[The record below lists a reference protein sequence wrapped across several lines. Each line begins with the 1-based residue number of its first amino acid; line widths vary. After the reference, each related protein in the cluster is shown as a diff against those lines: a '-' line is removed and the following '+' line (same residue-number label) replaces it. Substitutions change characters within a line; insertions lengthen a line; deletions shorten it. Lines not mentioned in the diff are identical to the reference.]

1 MPILIHLLYF
11 CQEVYIA
18 KAINEKQ
25 KPNLY
30 QPEMS
35 NYIVIYITTSSVT
48 EAKKIGRVL
57 VEEKL
62 AACSNIISP
71 IRSIYSW
78 QGKICDDKE
87 ALMILKTKK
96 KLFKQIVA
104 RVEKLHSYDV
114 PEIIAMP
121 IIEGSD
127 KYLSWLNEE
136 TK

>member
-1 MPILIHLLYF
+1 
-11 CQEVYIA
+11 
-18 KAINEKQ
+18 
-25 KPNLY
+25 
-30 QPEMS
+30 MS
-35 NYIVIYITTSSVT
+35 NYLVIYITTSSVS
-48 EAKKIGRVL
+48 EAKKIGRTL

-62 AACSNIISP
+62 VACSNIISP
-71 IRSIYSW
+71 IRAIYSW

-96 KLFKQIVA
+96 KLFKQIVK

-114 PEIIAMP
+114 PEIIAIP
-121 IIEGSD
+121 IIEGSS

>member
-1 MPILIHLLYF
+1 
-11 CQEVYIA
+11 
-18 KAINEKQ
+18 
-25 KPNLY
+25 
-30 QPEMS
+30 MS
-35 NYIVIYITTSSVT
+35 NYIVIYITTRSVN
-48 EAKKIGRVL
+48 EAKKIGRAL

-96 KLFKQIVA
+96 TLFKQIVA
-104 RVEKLHSYDV
+104 RVEQLHSYDV

-121 IIEGSD
+121 IIEGSG
-127 KYLSWLNEE
+127 KYLSWLNKE

>member
-1 MPILIHLLYF
+1 
-11 CQEVYIA
+11 
-18 KAINEKQ
+18 
-25 KPNLY
+25 
-30 QPEMS
+30 MS
-35 NYIVIYITTSSVT
+35 NHVVIYITAGSMS
-48 EAKKIGRVL
+48 EAKKIGHAL

-71 IRSIYSW
+71 INSIYNW

-96 KLFKQIVA
+96 KLFKQIVKK
-104 RVEKLHSYDV
+104 VEELHSYDV

-121 IIEGSD
+121 IIEGSS
-127 KYLSWLNEE
+127 KYLSWVNEE

>member
-1 MPILIHLLYF
+1 LLYF
-11 CQEVYIA
+11 RQEVSIA
-18 KAINEKQ
+18 KTINKKQ
-25 KPNLY
+25 KSNLY

-35 NYIVIYITTSSVT
+35 NYIVIYITTSSAT

>member
-1 MPILIHLLYF
+1 MNNH
-11 CQEVYIA
+11 
-18 KAINEKQ
+18 
-25 KPNLY
+25 
-30 QPEMS
+30 
-35 NYIVIYITTSSVT
+35 IVIYITTGSIN
-48 EAKKIGRVL
+48 EAKTIGRVL

-62 AACSNIISP
+62 VACSNIISP

-87 ALMILKTKK
+87 AMMILKTKK
-96 KLFKQIVA
+96 KLFKQIVK

-121 IIEGSD
+121 IIEGSS
-127 KYLSWLNEE
+127 KYLSWINAE

>member
-1 MPILIHLLYF
+1 
-11 CQEVYIA
+11 
-18 KAINEKQ
+18 
-25 KPNLY
+25 
-30 QPEMS
+30 MS
-35 NYIVIYITTSSVT
+35 NYIVIYITTGSVN
-48 EAKKIGRVL
+48 EAKKIGRAL

-87 ALMILKTKK
+87 TLMVLKTRK
-96 KLFKQIVA
+96 KLFNQIVK

-121 IIEGSD
+121 IIEGSS

>member
-1 MPILIHLLYF
+1 MT
-11 CQEVYIA
+11 
-18 KAINEKQ
+18 
-25 KPNLY
+25 
-30 QPEMS
+30 
-35 NYIVIYITTSSVT
+35 NYIVIYITTGSVN
-48 EAKKIGRVL
+48 EAKKIGRAL

-62 AACSNIISP
+62 VACSNIISP

-87 ALMILKTKK
+87 ALMVLKTRK
-96 KLFKQIVA
+96 KLFNQIVK

-121 IIEGSD
+121 IIEGSS

>member
-1 MPILIHLLYF
+1 
-11 CQEVYIA
+11 
-18 KAINEKQ
+18 
-25 KPNLY
+25 
-30 QPEMS
+30 MS
-35 NYIVIYITTSSVT
+35 NYIVIYITTSSAS
-48 EAKKIGRVL
+48 EAEKIGRVL

-71 IRSIYSW
+71 IRSIFNW

-87 ALMILKTKK
+87 ALMIIKTKK
-96 KLFKQIVA
+96 SLFKQIVA

-114 PEIIAMP
+114 PEIIAIP

-127 KYLSWLNEE
+127 KYLSWLNNE

>member
-1 MPILIHLLYF
+1 
-11 CQEVYIA
+11 
-18 KAINEKQ
+18 
-25 KPNLY
+25 
-30 QPEMS
+30 MS
-35 NYIVIYITTSSVT
+35 NYIIIYITTASVN
-48 EAKKIGRVL
+48 EAKKIGRAL

-87 ALMILKTKK
+87 ALMVLKTRKR
-96 KLFKQIVA
+96 LFKQIVK

-121 IIEGSD
+121 IIEGSS